1 MEIKE
6 YYYDSIENRTSRRTY
21 DGTEI
26 YEEIIE
32 EINMF
37 IDKVNKKS
45 NLNIRLIR
53 NADKILKGF
62 KASYGMITG
71 ANTIIAL
78 VGNSKDKD
86 LEEKIGYYG
95 EFINLEVVSKNL
107 GTCWVSG
114 TYNKERCIKE
124 LNLSN
129 EEKLVCIL
137 VIGNVKRTK
146 SLKEKIIGRRGLK
159 KKSFEELLLE
169 CDVTVPEW
177 IGKGIEYAILA
188 PSAMN
193 VNPVGY
199 SYRKGELSC
208 FVANRKTNMEE
219 VDIGISM
226 AHFRIGAHKEGVD
239 GFWERKKDKYI
250 FSINKKVD

>member
-6 YYYDSIENRTSRRTY
+6 YYYDSIINRTSRRTY

-26 YEEIIE
+26 YDEILNQINEFIE
-32 EINMF
+32 
-37 IDKVNKKS
+37 KVNIKS
-45 NLNIRLIR
+45 NLNIRLIK
-53 NADKILKGF
+53 NANKILSGF
-62 KASYGMITG
+62 KASYGIITG

-78 VGNSKDKD
+78 VGNRNDKD

-95 EFINLEVVSKNL
+95 EFINLEAVSKNL

-114 TYNKERCIKE
+114 TYNKEKCIKE
-124 LNLSN
+124 LNLSD

-137 VIGNVKRTK
+137 VIGNVKREK
-146 SLKEKIIGRRGLK
+146 SFKEKIIGRSGAK
-159 KKSFEELLLE
+159 KKNFDESLLE
-169 CDVTVPEW
+169 CDVIVPDW
-177 IGKGIEYAILA
+177 IGQGIEYAILA

-208 FVANRKTNMEE
+208 FVSNRKTNMEE

-250 FSINKKVD
+250 FSISKIN